1 MSEDKNTILEIVD
14 MFFALRG
21 LYERLHGRS
30 PDYTSPE
37 FGQRIVLWEESIDE
51 TLD

>member
-1 MSEDKNTILEIVD
+1 MTEKEKILEIVD

-21 LYERLHGRS
+21 LYERLHERG

-37 FGQRIVLWEESIDE
+37 FGKRMVLWEENIDE